1 MNPRLG
7 QTLHR
12 KRGDSCH
19 ATVIQRGQEVMLGK
33 NPHNHSGVLGLA
45 EKVTFRTNLKS
56 SAENDK
62 TITARAL
69 VEKEILDGDPQ
80 DHLPNPVTLT
90 RMINRL
96 RLKQRPKEPKTLS
109 CDISLNCIDSPENVI
124 VADIKMED
132 NCSAHYICDAKWLV

>member
-1 MNPRLG
+1 
-7 QTLHR
+7 
-12 KRGDSCH
+12 
-19 ATVIQRGQEVMLGK
+19 MLGK
-33 NPHNHSGVLGLA
+33 NPHNDSEVLGLA
-45 EKVTFRTNLKS
+45 EKVTFRTNQKS

-109 CDISLNCIDSPENVI
+109 CDIFLNYIDLPENFM

-132 NCSAHYICDAKWLV
+132 NSGIIIARHIIYATPNQISLLRQASTWLV